1 MGRRGLVKPVPE
13 TSARHRSQY
22 SFAGRRLLAAVYGNG
37 TGLDMGNDAG
47 TGSLEGVGA
56 GYDPVGRTTDVEEFI
71 NGKWKKS
78 GPIYPTDVPPN

>member
-1 MGRRGLVKPVPE
+1 
-13 TSARHRSQY
+13 
-22 SFAGRRLLAAVYGNG
+22 
-37 TGLDMGNDAG
+37 MGNDAG